1 MEWYHVERQVHN
13 DSSCADPENVVRG
26 GQTSDNVFFFL
37 FLFCFLFV
45 CLLVLM
51 GGGHRIQITL
61 KAGHSSAH

>member
-26 GQTSDNVFFFL
+26 GQTSDKVFFL

-51 GGGHRIQITL
+51 GGGTGS
-61 KAGHSSAH
+61 K